1 MLGLGVGTVGI
12 RLAVRSGMSQEPIHQ
27 ELSRLSTAVQRLQ
40 ARATNSQI
48 QIELFDGF
56 ETTVEL
62 LFRHQGNYVRGRVRS
77 RAGNADFELYGVQ
90 DRVAFKHPAV
100 DHLSALRM
108 PVNTYAGA
116 ASIRYSLSDQALAER
131 IAKSARKLQH
141 FTLLKK
147 VQSGLGQRRRTMGAS
162 GVSRAA

>member
-1 MLGLGVGTVGI
+1 
-12 RLAVRSGMSQEPIHQ
+12 MSQEPIHQ
-27 ELSRLSTAVQRLQ
+27 ELFRLSTAVQRLQ
-40 ARATNSQI
+40 VRAVGSRVEI
-48 QIELFDGF
+48 ALSDGF

-62 LFRHQGNYVRGRVRS
+62 LFRHQGSYVRGRIRS

-108 PVNTYAGA
+108 PANTYAGT
-116 ASIRYSLSDQALAER
+116 ASIRYSLSDEALAER

-147 VQSGLGQRRRTMGAS
+147 VQCGLQRRHVVRGAD
-162 GVSRAA
+162 VSRAA